1 MVEWLEI
8 TSVGVNENGRGYSP
22 KFKDEKY
29 EYRIDDSEEYTYML
43 WFVWGLARADRPRDG
58 SVQLCHIKLDC
69 VSSDN

>member
-1 MVEWLEI
+1 M
-8 TSVGVNENGRGYSP
+8 GVNENGRGYSP

-43 WFVWGLARADRPRDG
+43 WFVWGLAIADSPRDG

>member
-1 MVEWLEI
+1 M
-8 TSVGVNENGRGYSP
+8 GVNENGRGYSP

-29 EYRIDDSEEYTYML
+29 EYRIDDSEAEEYTYML
-43 WFVWGLARADRPRDG
+43 WFVWGLAIADSPRDG